1 MSLEH
6 HDISNLIK
14 PLFAD
19 DESVVSS
26 TICEDPAEQIQI
38 QSHDELT
45 NSHPS
50 NTIETSRNDNVSILG
65 SECVAEMRLKKENA
79 VLTKFTKINGVYDK
93 L

>member
-50 NTIETSRNDNVSILG
+50 NTIERSENENVSIQG
-65 SECVAEMRLKKENA
+65 SECVAKKRSKKEN
-79 VLTKFTKINGVYDK
+79 VITQL
-93 L
+93 